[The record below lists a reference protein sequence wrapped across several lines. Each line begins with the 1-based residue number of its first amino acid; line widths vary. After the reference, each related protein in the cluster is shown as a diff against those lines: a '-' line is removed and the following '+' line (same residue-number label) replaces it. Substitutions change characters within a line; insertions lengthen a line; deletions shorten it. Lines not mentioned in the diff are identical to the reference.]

1 MTSYYQRLFAYENWA
16 NERIAECL
24 QSMNQPD
31 ERALE
36 LLSHVLAAK
45 ITWLNRLNGIT
56 TFIPLWEKYDI
67 IDCLLLLTQNNR
79 AWETFLNTLTDEKLT
94 SFVTYTNT
102 KGEAYSTQVQEIL
115 THVINHSTYHRG
127 QMVSSLKGKISVL
140 PVTDYIVFERIG

>member
-1 MTSYYQRLFAYENWA
+1 MKNHFLRMFAYENWA

-24 QSMNQPD
+24 QAMNQPD

-45 ITWLNRLNGIT
+45 ITWLNRLNGIGS
-56 TFIPLWEKYDI
+56 FVPLWEKHNV

-79 AWETFLNTLTDEKLT
+79 AWEVFLKTLTDEKLN
-94 SFVTYTNT
+94 SVVTYTNT
-102 KGEAYSTQVQEIL
+102 KGEPYSTKIHEIL

-127 QMVSSLKGKISVL
+127 QMVSSLKGKIPVL
-140 PVTDYIVFERIG
+140 PVTDYIVFERIA